1 MAFCDLLRHSAGVE
15 ALPPAVGL
23 QIYRGDLAELVVS
36 MEGPEPFTSSSDF
49 VEVTIEGAH
58 R

>member
-15 ALPPAVGL
+15 ALPPAVVL
-23 QIYRGDLAELVVS
+23 QISRGDLAELVVS
-36 MEGPEPFTSSSDF
+36 MEGPEHFTSCSDF
-49 VEVTIEGAH
+49 VEVTIEGVH